1 MNKNNHHIDAV
12 IQQWAVEKPDLE
24 SQEMK
29 LIAQLANCSALIF
42 QKLENLYAT
51 FGINSGEFDV
61 LSALRRS
68 GAPYQLSPTRLFST
82 LMITSGTMT
91 NRLQQLKKKELISR
105 APNPDDARSLLVSLT
120 ESGLALIDAL
130 IYEHV
135 ALEKSLNS
143 LLPETSRKALEE
155 GLGQWLEQLSHT
167 Q

>member
-1 MNKNNHHIDAV
+1 MNKNNRHIDAV
-12 IQQWAVEKPDLE
+12 IGQWAVEKPDLE

-42 QKLENLYAT
+42 QKLENLYTT

-91 NRLQQLKKKELISR
+91 NRLQQLKKKGLIHRS
-105 APNPDDARSLLVSLT
+105 PNPEDARSLLVSLT
-120 ESGLALIDAL
+120 DSGLALIDTL

-135 ALEKSLNS
+135 ALEKSLNL
-143 LLPETSRKALEE
+143 LLPDTTRKALED
-155 GLGQWLEQLSHT
+155 GLGQWLDLLSHT
-167 Q
+167 K